1 MADSEGLLVGSN
13 VHSEL
18 CINHRRSNMK
28 KVLTTLALLTVIA
41 TPAFAQTTKHEA
53 MKSYARAPIATSSQ
67 NDIVVEGGKV
77 IGQDPDANVRL
88 ELRRE
93 GASAQ

>member
-1 MADSEGLLVGSN
+1 
-13 VHSEL
+13 
-18 CINHRRSNMK
+18 MK

-77 IGQDPDANVRL
+77 IGQDPDANIREDL
-88 ELRRE
+88 LRQGDQSE
-93 GASAQ
+93 VSGN